1 MLGKTSAMRI
11 CDTSGRNIRL
21 QLSWLAA
28 VLSLLLAGVFYRS
41 EARRL
46 EAIGSIPARLPSPLS
61 ALPMVIG
68 NWEGRDIAIPEVVQK
83 VAANDDFVCRLYVN
97 RLTGQWA
104 KLYVGF
110 SGRPRTMI
118 GHKPTVCYVSAGWVW
133 DNSERGEISCR
144 DGSKI
149 PCLIHRFHQPD
160 STGSE
165 IVVLNFYVINGQIN
179 CDERAFSGI
188 SWRTPNISGD
198 CARYVAQIQ
207 IISTLEAFVFA
218 AAADWALKLVDFFP
232 DRQEYAANVAQ

>member
-1 MLGKTSAMRI
+1 MRI

-28 VLSLLLAGVFYRS
+28 VLSLLLAGEFYRG

-46 EAIGSIPARLPSPLS
+46 ESIISTPVRLPSPLS
-61 ALPMVIG
+61 TLPMLIG
-68 NWEGRDIAIPEVVQK
+68 DWEGRDIAIPELVQK
-83 VAANDDFVCRLYVN
+83 AVVNDDFVCRLYVD

-133 DNSERGEISCR
+133 DSSERSLIICS
-144 DGSKI
+144 DGSKT

-160 STGSE
+160 SSGSE

-179 CDERAFSGI
+179 WDEGAFSGI
-188 SWRTPNISGD
+188 SWRTPNINGD
-198 CARYVAQIQ
+198 CAHYVAQIQ

-218 AAADWALKLVDFFP
+218 AAADLTVTLVDFFP
-232 DRQEYAANVAQ
+232 DTQAYAADVAQ